1 MAVAVATAVEGDEG
15 RWKWG
20 AWMGGT
26 GRGECRGSA
35 SARTSPPRSRGGS
48 EHLQLDHLQDLAE
61 DINKNTCSVI
71 LPRISIYIALPRI
84 SIAQTRE
91 PGSGGRGALLRCWH
105 LAAGREA
112 AVEPASR
119 AASLAGGPLEPAP
132 PPRGKLDDGRLV
144 QRRHGRRQLREAHG
158 PAGPRPR
165 PRPQAECGARGRHA
179 ADCGARPQADCG
191 ADCGV
196 CGLSQNDYRW
206 R

>member
-71 LPRISIYIALPRI
+71 LPRISIYCTAEDIYCPDSGTRIWGARGSPPLLAPGGGPGGGGGAGQPRGF
-84 SIAQTRE
+84 A
-91 PGSGGRGALLRCWH
+91 GGRSIRARAAAPRQARRWSAGPAPPWSPPAPRSTWARGTATATA
-105 LAAGREA
+105 AAGRVRGTRATCGRLRGA
-112 AVEPASR
+112 A
-119 AASLAGGPLEPAP
+119 AGRLRGRLRCMWLEP
-132 PPRGKLDDGRLV
+132 K
-144 QRRHGRRQLREAHG
+144 
-158 PAGPRPR
+158 
-165 PRPQAECGARGRHA
+165 
-179 ADCGARPQADCG
+179 
-191 ADCGV
+191 
-196 CGLSQNDYRW
+196 
-206 R
+206 